1 MVPLLLLTTAFVC
14 LLCPIAGRHC
24 NESVRFHGSCSRNR
38 RKRSY
43 IQKGR
48 VWCGSN
54 STRSTAGAG
63 ASNSSFASVRQ
74 KQLQLLYSMPKTAPL
89 CPALY
94 AAVSRAAP
102 NWPKISQVSWQLDI
116 LMTCLRFPQVTSSI
130 ICHFCSFITSES
142 ARFFYLMTIGS
153 CRTNL
158 W

>member
-1 MVPLLLLTTAFVC
+1 MFASFV
-14 LLCPIAGRHC
+14 LAGRHC
-24 NESVRFHGSCSRNR
+24 NESVRFHGSCGRNR

-94 AAVSRAAP
+94 AAACSVQSGTNR
-102 NWPKISQVSWQLDI
+102 PKISQVSWQLKI
-116 LMTCLRFPQVTSSI
+116 LMICLRFPHVTSSI
-130 ICHFCSFITSES
+130 ICHSCSFITSES
-142 ARFFYLMTIGS
+142 VRFLYLMTIGS

>member
-1 MVPLLLLTTAFVC
+1 LFASFV
-14 LLCPIAGRHC
+14 LAGRHC

-43 IQKGR
+43 IQALFG
-48 VWCGSN
+48 VAPT

-63 ASNSSFASVRQ
+63 ASNSSFASVRL
-74 KQLQLLYSMPKTAPL
+74 KQLRLLYSMPKTAPL

-102 NWPKISQVSWQLDI
+102 NRPKISQVSWQLDI
-116 LMTCLRFPQVTSSI
+116 LKICLRFPQVTSSI